1 MPVARLTKVETWH
14 KCMNCSKKFS
24 STWWSDLVKHD
35 APCGFRVFINFTR
48 ISAACLAVENG
59 LQLINNKPQASS
71 SEQLLVNIIRD
82 FTHDHCPGSWP
93 AISSDISDLAW
104 ISPTW
109 TAVYIIYI
117 YGCHVCRMSLF
128 NKHLVTSS
136 DITYNNSPRISCVFA
151 TNPAF
156 CQDTHEAH
164 RAVVVLCPKES
175 PPCVF
180 SRSWHC
186 HGHLRWMNQQN
197 LLDFIAYESWTS
209 ISWCFRCHPTCYPWK
224 IRKNAQ
230 QSQVQAQ
237 SRQQPKFSN
246 ICIFH
251 QNT

>member
-14 KCMNCSKKFS
+14 KCMNCSKKIS

-35 APCGFRVFINFTR
+35 ATCGFRVFINFTR

-109 TAVYIIYI
+109 TVVYIYIYI
-117 YGCHVCRMSLF
+117 YGCHVCRISLF

-136 DITYNNSPRISCVFA
+136 DVTYNNSPRISCVFA
-151 TNPAF
+151 TIPAF

-180 SRSWHC
+180 SGSWHC
-186 HGHLRWMNQQN
+186 HGHLRWMNQQHM
-197 LLDFIAYESWTS
+197 LDFIAYESWKS
-209 ISWCFRCHPTCYPWK
+209 IFWCFRCHPACYP
-224 IRKNAQ
+224 RKMRKDAQ

-237 SRQQPKFSN
+237 DLQV
-246 ICIFH
+246 
-251 QNT
+251 